1 MRFDTAL
8 TPPYQQTLAKPV
20 TLQDVGLHSG
30 QHTTLRLLP
39 AAPHAGLTFIRT
51 DLPMGQNII
60 IGSWDNVVD
69 TRLCTVVG
77 NSHGARVGTVE
88 HLLAALAGLG
98 IDNCTIEIDG
108 AEVPALDGSA
118 APFMTAILTAGVV
131 SQAAP
136 RRALEILRPVTIEE
150 NGRSASL
157 APGCHSDWSMT
168 VDYTATNARIGRQTA
183 TLRLTPDAFRDEI
196 STARTFTLYEELDA
210 MWKSGLGLGGSLDNA
225 VVVWGDEV
233 VNLGG
238 LRFDTEFARHKLLD
252 AIGDLSL
259 AGGPILGAYTSVAG
273 GHALNSRLLHAVF
286 ADSANYRWTDELP
299 AGLSQPLRKTA

>member
-8 TPPYQQTLAKPV
+8 TPPYQQTLAQPV

-30 QHTTLRLLP
+30 KHTTLRLLP

-51 DLPMGQNII
+51 DLPVGQNII

-77 NSHGARVGTVE
+77 NVHGARVGTVE

-98 IDNCTIEIDG
+98 VDNCTIEIDG

-118 APFMTAILTAGVV
+118 APFMAAILTAGLV

-157 APGCHSDWSMT
+157 APAAHSDWSMT

-196 STARTFTLYEELDA
+196 SEARTFTLYEELDA
-210 MWKSGLGLGGSLDNA
+210 MWQSGLGLGGSLDNA
-225 VVVWGDEV
+225 VVVWGDEI

-273 GHALNSRLLHAVF
+273 GHALNSKLLQAVF
-286 ADSANYRWTDELP
+286 ADSANYRWADELS
-299 AGLSQPLRKTA
+299 AELTQPLRKSA